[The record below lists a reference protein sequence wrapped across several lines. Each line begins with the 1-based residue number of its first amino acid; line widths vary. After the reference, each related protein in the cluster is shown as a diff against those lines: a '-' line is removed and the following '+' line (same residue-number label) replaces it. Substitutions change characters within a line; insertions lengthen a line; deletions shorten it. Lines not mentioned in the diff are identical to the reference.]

1 MARAFPMPGCP
12 ARHRAGTRHGTHSPT
27 GPSPAHRDPHC
38 APKKL
43 DDAHATQSRIGCS
56 DPRLYPIRYDRS
68 MDVAT
73 TVRRARER
81 AGLTQAEL
89 ARRAGTSQATIS
101 AYEGGSK
108 TPAVATLARLLAA
121 TGSRLTVEPVPA
133 PAAEPSLAELS
144 RRART
149 LLDVLELAETLPAR
163 HEPELRFP
171 RLRAA

>member
-1 MARAFPMPGCP
+1 
-12 ARHRAGTRHGTHSPT
+12 
-27 GPSPAHRDPHC
+27 
-38 APKKL
+38 
-43 DDAHATQSRIGCS
+43 
-56 DPRLYPIRYDRS
+56 